1 MDVRTAL
8 WQAGEPATPAAPAS
22 LVKTHGPRGTVEPL
36 GRLAARQRREPA
48 AQAARAG
55 DVLEAEAELVVG
67 EAEPVVGEAE
77 PVVGE
82 VGAHA

>member
-8 WQAGEPATPAAPAS
+8 WQAEEPATPAAPAS

-67 EAEPVVGEAE
+67 EAELVVGEAE

>member
-8 WQAGEPATPAAPAS
+8 WQAEEPATPAAPAS
-22 LVKTHGPRGTVEPL
+22 LAKTHGPRGTVEPL

-48 AQAARAG
+48 AQAARVG
-55 DVLEAEAELVVG
+55 DVLEVEVEL
-67 EAEPVVGEAE
+67 
-77 PVVGE
+77 VVGE